1 MVNMWSLR
9 NDKNKSKINIVASEI
24 KLNTKSKTKV
34 LVIGAS
40 GMLGSSIFRFLSE
53 AENIEIYGTVRDSSA
68 IKFFPVN
75 LHPLLISGIEANE
88 AGLLSAFLL
97 VKPEVVV
104 NCIGIV
110 KQNPD
115 SNHHLLSLEINA
127 TLPHRLA
134 KYCKMIGAKLIHFS
148 TDCVFSGKKGRYNES
163 DVPDAYDLYGRT
175 KLLGE
180 VDYDNSI
187 TLRTSLIGHELRSA
201 KSLIDWFLS
210 QSGEVKGYKEAVFSG
225 LPTIEI
231 ARVLKDYVLP
241 NQNLT
246 GMYHLSV
253 DPINKFDLL
262 NLVATEYGK
271 DIKILP
277 DEKLV
282 IDRSLDSQRFR
293 SATGF
298 KPRPWPELI
307 KEMHLEYMRIQQGY
321 GQ

>member
-1 MVNMWSLR
+1 MNM
-9 NDKNKSKINIVASEI
+9 
-24 KLNTKSKTKV
+24 KSKTKI

-40 GMLGSSIFRFLSE
+40 GMLGSSIFRHISKCE
-53 AENIEIYGTVRDSSA
+53 AFEAYGTVRDPSTV
-68 IKFFPVN
+68 KFFPPN
-75 LHPLLISGIEANE
+75 SHPFLISGVEANE
-88 AGLLSAFLL
+88 TGLLSAFLFA
-97 VKPEVVV
+97 KPEVVV

-110 KQNPD
+110 KQHPD
-115 SNHHLLSLEINA
+115 SNHHLASLDINA

-134 KYCKMIGAKLIHFS
+134 RYCKMIGAKLIHFS
-148 TDCVFSGKKGRYNES
+148 TDCVFSGTKGQYKEN
-163 DVPDAYDLYGRT
+163 DIADAYDLYGRT

-180 VDYDNSI
+180 VDYDHSI

-201 KSLIDWFLS
+201 KSLVDWFLN
-210 QSGEVKGYKEAVFSG
+210 QSGEVKGYRKAVFSG

-231 ARVLKDYVLP
+231 ARVLTDYVLP

-262 NLVATEYGK
+262 NLVAKEYGK
-271 DIKILP
+271 AIRIVP
-277 DEKLV
+277 DEELV

-293 SATGF
+293 TATGF
-298 KPRPWPELI
+298 KPRTWPELI
-307 KEMHLEYMRIQQGY
+307 KEMHLEYMRIQQDY

>member
-9 NDKNKSKINIVASEI
+9 NDKNKSKINIVASEN

-53 AENIEIYGTVRDSSA
+53 AENLEIYGTVRDASA

-75 LHPLLISGIEANE
+75 LHPFLINGIEANE

-97 VKPEVVV
+97 AKPEVVV

-110 KQNPD
+110 KQHPD
-115 SNHHLLSLEINA
+115 SNHHLASLEINA

-134 KYCKMIGAKLIHFS
+134 RYCKMISAKLIHFS
-148 TDCVFSGKKGRYNES
+148 TDCVFSGTKGHYNES

-180 VDYDNSI
+180 VDYDDSI
-187 TLRTSLIGHELRSA
+187 TFRTSLIGHELRSA

-210 QSGEVKGYKEAVFSG
+210 QSGEVKGYKKAVFSG

-246 GMYHLSV
+246 GLYHLSV